1 MMKATTFK
9 KKKDTMNAP
18 SKLSALLQLQP
29 VDILT

>member
-18 SKLSALLQLQP
+18 SKLSALLQP